1 MSTNEKFHLH
11 EFRRTSQTE
20 RALRVDSF
28 VSLFAN
34 TRGKGVGT
42 MRDNPSLSPMQI
54 DRIRS
59 VGALLRS
66 VQAGEVLYE
75 PSQPDVALFIVLEGN
90 VSICKTGED
99 NKILAVR
106 EANQFTGEMSIIS
119 GKRSLLKAR
128 VTADGSVLELSRDNV
143 LSLMAKDTELGEIFM
158 EAFVARRLLMIQLG
172 EGNVVLFGTKGSPR
186 TLALREFLARNAHP
200 FTYIDIDSESFA
212 GELMEKLAVRNSEIP
227 VVYCDNRHVL
237 RNPSIAELAQC
248 LDLNINT
255 DKSVR
260 DVVVIGGG
268 PAGLAAAVYAASEG
282 LRTLVIEKSAPGG
295 QAGSSSRIENYLGFP
310 TGISGQELANRFI
323 AQAQKFGAQ
332 IMVAQSVVHIDTSHH
347 PYKVILE
354 SGLKFNARAVVIAT
368 GAQYARLPIEDA
380 DEFTGRGIYYN
391 ATHMEA
397 QLCDSEE
404 VIVVGGGNSAGQAA
418 VFLAKSSTTVHLFV
432 RSHKLSDSMSQ
443 YLIGRIEAHPRI
455 EIHYQTR
462 ITNLSGGVHLEHV
475 VWRDDALGETKTGP
489 IRHVFVMAGAAPR
502 TEWLED
508 SFMLDS
514 KGFIVTGSDLGNFAG
529 GHQWPIGRS
538 PFLLETNVPGIF
550 AVGDTRAGS
559 VKRVASA
566 VGEGSMAVHLVHRY
580 LAECG
585 DRLASGREAQMGTA
599 SARA

>member
-1 MSTNEKFHLH
+1 
-11 EFRRTSQTE
+11 
-20 RALRVDSF
+20 
-28 VSLFAN
+28 
-34 TRGKGVGT
+34 
-42 MRDNPSLSPMQI
+42 MRDNPNLSPEQI

-59 VGALLRS
+59 IAHFRP

-75 PSQPDVALFIVLEGN
+75 PSQPDVPLFIVLDGS
-90 VSICKTGED
+90 VSISRTGED
-99 NKILAVR
+99 DKILAVR
-106 EANQFTGEMSIIS
+106 EANQFTGEMSVLS

-128 VTADGSVLELSRDNV
+128 VTGDGSVLELTRDRL

-172 EGNVVLFGTKGSPR
+172 EGNVVLFGAKSSAR
-186 TLALREFLARNAHP
+186 SLALREFLTRNAHP
-200 FTYIDIDSESFA
+200 FTYVDIDSESFA
-212 GELMEKLAVRNSEIP
+212 GELMEKLAVRHSEIP
-227 VVYCDNRHVL
+227 VVYCNNRYVL

-260 DVVVIGGG
+260 DVLVIGAG

-295 QAGSSSRIENYLGFP
+295 QAGSSSKIENYLGFP
-310 TGISGQELANRFI
+310 TGLSGQELANRSI

-332 IMVAQSVVHIDTSHH
+332 IMVAQSVVHIDTSRQ
-347 PYKVILE
+347 PYKVVLE
-354 SGLKFNARAVVIAT
+354 SGLKFNARTVVIAT

-380 DEFTGRGIYYN
+380 DTFTGRGIYYN

-418 VFLAKSSTTVHLFV
+418 VFLGHSSVKVHLFV
-432 RSHKLSDSMSQ
+432 RSQKLSDSMSQ
-443 YLIGRIEAHPRI
+443 YLIGRIETNPRI
-455 EIHYQTR
+455 EIHYLTR
-462 ITNLSGGVHLEHV
+462 ITGLSGAGHLERV
-475 VWRDDALGETKTGP
+475 DWRDDTLGENRSGP

-508 SFMLDS
+508 SFVLDN
-514 KGFIVTGSDLGNFAG
+514 KGFIVTGPDLASSPGSD
-529 GHQWPIGRS
+529 QWPLQR
-538 PFLLETNVPGIF
+538 PPLMLETSVPGIF

-580 LAECG
+580 LAE
-585 DRLASGREAQMGTA
+585 RAEKISHAQEAHLPRT
-599 SARA
+599 SAAL